1 MSARGDGFRSA
12 EQLSEYIGE
21 LPRNDDR
28 YQTRPYC
35 HGWLLGFDFARS
47 SLGHVDHATGRTTVW
62 NAPPDTTVQEP
73 CFIPKSATAAE
84 GEGYI
89 IQVAT
94 RVKEMRT
101 DVFLLDA
108 LRIAEGPIATIRL
121 PLRLRPGY
129 HGSWASADML
139 PAF

>member
-1 MSARGDGFRSA
+1 
-12 EQLSEYIGE
+12 
-21 LPRNDDR
+21 
-28 YQTRPYC
+28 
-35 HGWLLGFDFARS
+35 
-47 SLGHVDHATGRTTVW
+47 
-62 NAPPDTTVQEP
+62 VQEP
-73 CFIPKSATAAE
+73 CFIPKSATSAE

-121 PLRLRPGY
+121 PLRLKPGY
-129 HGSWASADML
+129 HGSWAPAESL